1 MVRHEQSIVINA
13 LVEDVFDFV
22 NDPLNLPEWM
32 IGMVEIRDPV
42 GSGEGLQ
49 YEWTYKM
56 GALQLKGQNVVVE
69 HVRNQRATHQSIGMV
84 ESLWTN
90 IVKPR
95 DGGTALTIEVEYT
108 LPFIVLGRF
117 AEHLTLR
124 RSEREMQLSL
134 LTLKEILEQ

>member
-1 MVRHEQSIVINA
+1 MIDA
-13 LVEDVFDFV
+13 PVEDVFDFV

-32 IGMVEIRDPV
+32 IGMIEIRDPT

-56 GALQLKGQNVVVE
+56 GGLQLRGQNIVVE
-69 HVRNQRATHQSIGMV
+69 YVRNETATHQSIGMV

-90 IVKPR
+90 ILRPH
-95 DGGTALTIEVEYT
+95 DGGTELTIEVQYMIP
-108 LPFIVLGRF
+108 LVVLGKL

-124 RSEREMQLSL
+124 RNEREMKLSL
-134 LTLKEILEQ
+134 LTLKEILEE